1 MIVINVCFELVN
13 TIDSFIMINLT
24 SDDDLK
30 NILNIKLDLI
40 ET

>member
-1 MIVINVCFELVN
+1 MIVINVCIELVN